1 MRVIVSFENERMRA
15 KGVGEYTRAPRAKS
29 GVLRRTKSEDTMVRL
44 QPETYERLAVL
55 RHPLVDPEGRLVA
68 FESFDRTVRRL
79 LDERR
84 ADGTS
89 DEQLRRTE
97 P

>member
-1 MRVIVSFENERMRA
+1 MRA
-15 KGVGEYTRAPRAKS
+15 KGVGEYPKVPPVKS
-29 GVLRRTKSEDTMVRL
+29 KSLGRSRGLNGMVRL
-44 QPETYERLAVL
+44 QPETYEQLAAL
-55 RHPLVDPEGRLVA
+55 RRPLVDPEGNLVA
-68 FESFDRTVRRL
+68 LESFDRTVRRL

-89 DEQLRRTE
+89 GERPGGTR

>member
-1 MRVIVSFENERMRA
+1 
-15 KGVGEYTRAPRAKS
+15 
-29 GVLRRTKSEDTMVRL
+29 MVRL
-44 QPETYERLAVL
+44 QPETYERLAAL
-55 RHPLVDPEGRLVA
+55 RHPLVDSDGRLVA

-89 DEQLRRTE
+89 PEQPRRA
-97 P
+97 